1 MGDRAEAVFELPDVF
16 RGPPAVVQAQIEKR
30 RSTVRGPFARV
41 QGFGAADR
49 PRRRPRRTRAGI
61 VRDKGAGISRNHGA
75 GDI

>member
-1 MGDRAEAVFELPDVF
+1 MGDRAEAVSELPDVF

-30 RSTVRGPFARV
+30 RSA
-41 QGFGAADR
+41 QGSGAADR
-49 PRRRPRRTRAGI
+49 PRRQPRRTRAGI

>member
-1 MGDRAEAVFELPDVF
+1 MGDRAEAVFEFSDVF

-30 RSTVRGPFARV
+30 RSMVRGPFARA
-41 QGFGAADR
+41 QGSGAADR